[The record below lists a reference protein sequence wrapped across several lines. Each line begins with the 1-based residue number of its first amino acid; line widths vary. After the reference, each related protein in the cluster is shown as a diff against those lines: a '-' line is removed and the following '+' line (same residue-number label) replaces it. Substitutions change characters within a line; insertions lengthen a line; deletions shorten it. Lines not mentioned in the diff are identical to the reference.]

1 MYDKSSELMDRI
13 ESLERNFERNRNEM
27 HALAEQN
34 RRLHRRY
41 GELLEANREINE
53 QIRNTLAQLWTL
65 EERK

>member
-13 ESLERNFERNRNEM
+13 ESLERDFERNRNEM

-34 RRLHRRY
+34 HRLHRRY

-53 QIRNTLAQLWTL
+53 QIRDTLAQLWEL

>member
-1 MYDKSSELMDRI
+1 MQDESAELIDRM
-13 ESLERNFERNRNEM
+13 ERLEAAFERNRNEM
-27 HALAEQN
+27 HTLADQN

-53 QIRNTLAQLWTL
+53 QIRETLAQLWKL

>member
-1 MYDKSSELMDRI
+1 MQDESTELIDRM
-13 ESLERNFERNRNEM
+13 ERLEAAFERNRNEM
-27 HALAEQN
+27 HTLADQN

-53 QIRNTLAQLWTL
+53 QIRETLAQLWKL

>member
-13 ESLERNFERNRNEM
+13 ESLERDFERNRNEM

-53 QIRNTLAQLWTL
+53 QIRNTLAQLWEL